1 MIGTSSTRAGRIWK
15 LSSVFTSRL
24 TVHRA
29 GTDATGA
36 AVRAFGMCK
45 PGIHET
51 TIIHRFPPSRFTNSE
66 SAKREFGKRN
76 LGKREKAGR
85 DRRAR
90 GFPRNFSVS
99 NLRNLRT
106 PSSVVSPPWLI
117 GGFSKKKAKSL
128 DIVWLLELT
137 STSRFQKPSDEKAN
151 SPFR

>member
-51 TIIHRFPPSRFTNSE
+51 TLIHRFPPSRFTNSE

-76 LGKREKAGR
+76 LGKREKAVR

-90 GFPRNFSVS
+90 RFSRKFSVS
-99 NLRNLRT
+99 NCAICGHLRLWFHRLG
-106 PSSVVSPPWLI
+106 SSAVSPKI
-117 GGFSKKKAKSL
+117 
-128 DIVWLLELT
+128 E
-137 STSRFQKPSDEKAN
+137 QKLS
-151 SPFR
+151 